1 MTVEIRPMVI
11 VGATRP
17 EGCPSSEGIWNH
29 WRLGFCGLVP
39 VVGLEESLMSA
50 QLHGLVG
57 VREEVGEA
65 GCEVAHKVIRD
76 GAQRLLNLHRELPVV
91 VFLISHGSEEI
102 SDRAT
107 FVSSEFAQICL

>member
-1 MTVEIRPMVI
+1 MTAEIRPMVL

-17 EGCPSSEGIWNH
+17 EGYPRSEGIWNP

-50 QLHGLVG
+50 QLHGSVG

-65 GCEVAHKVIRD
+65 
-76 GAQRLLNLHRELPVV
+76 
-91 VFLISHGSEEI
+91 
-102 SDRAT
+102 
-107 FVSSEFAQICL
+107 

>member
-1 MTVEIRPMVI
+1 MTAEIGPTVI

-17 EGCPSSEGIWNH
+17 EGCPRSEGIWNH
-29 WRLGFCGLVP
+29 WRLGFCGLMP

-65 GCEVAHKVIRD
+65 GREVAHKVIRD
-76 GAQRLLNLHRELPVV
+76 GAQSLLNLYRKLPVV
-91 VFLISHGSEEI
+91 VFL
-102 SDRAT
+102 
-107 FVSSEFAQICL
+107 